1 MKSIIKKL
9 SLYATVGTLG
19 MSSFVGCGHS
29 EDSNQEEVIIE
40 ESNMEQEEVMD
51 IKYFDVGEHVFY
63 QSGNIYYSS
72 GNISIPE
79 GYAIIDID
87 TISSDRDVDEY
98 IVWFQNQVPVEAKAI
113 KEEFGDEYYY
123 GESGTPVLE
132 KSEEVVQKVK

>member
-29 EDSNQEEVIIE
+29 ENSNQEEVITE

-63 QSGNIYYSS
+63 QSGNIY
-72 GNISIPE
+72 
-79 GYAIIDID
+79 
-87 TISSDRDVDEY
+87 
-98 IVWFQNQVPVEAKAI
+98 
-113 KEEFGDEYYY
+113 
-123 GESGTPVLE
+123 
-132 KSEEVVQKVK
+132 